1 MRTFQN
7 LLKILTYRNMR
18 IELEVFILK
27 SYVRGR

>member
-1 MRTFQN
+1 MRTKMRTFQN

-27 SYVRGR
+27 S